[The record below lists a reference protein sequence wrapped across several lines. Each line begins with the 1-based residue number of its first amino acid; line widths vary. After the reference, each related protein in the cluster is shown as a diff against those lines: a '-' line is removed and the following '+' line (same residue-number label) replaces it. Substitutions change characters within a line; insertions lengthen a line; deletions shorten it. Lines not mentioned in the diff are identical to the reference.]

1 MTKKITKNM
10 NIAEAININE
20 NVAHVFFEQG
30 IGCVG
35 CMMAHAESIED
46 GLKGHGLSDEEI
58 DKIIENIN
66 SKKE

>member
-10 NIAEAININE
+10 NIAEAIDINE

-58 DKIIENIN
+58 DNIIKQIN

>member
-1 MTKKITKNM
+1 MTEKITKNM
-10 NIAEAININE
+10 NIAQAIELNE

-46 GLKGHGLSDEEI
+46 GLKGHGLSDKQIDEI
-58 DKIIENIN
+58 IKKIN

>member
-1 MTKKITKNM
+1 MSEKINKNM
-10 NIAEAININE
+10 NIAEALDKNE
-20 NVAHVFFEQG
+20 NMAKIFFEYG
-30 IGCVG
+30 VGCIG

-58 DKIIENIN
+58 DKIVEEIN